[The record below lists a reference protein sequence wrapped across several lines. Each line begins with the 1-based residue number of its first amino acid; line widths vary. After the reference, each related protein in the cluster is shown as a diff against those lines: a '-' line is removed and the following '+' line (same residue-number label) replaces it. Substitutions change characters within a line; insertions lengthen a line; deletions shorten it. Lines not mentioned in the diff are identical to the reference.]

1 MRFHQIRI
9 FVRESRVMIERNMS
23 SGRNLR
29 NTVQIQNSNERRN
42 ARTTEQNIM
51 EKKEVKKKKKKLEG
65 IRIYRWRHLTE
76 FA

>member
-51 EKKEVKKKKKKLEG
+51 EKKEVKKKKKNWKGYEYTAG
-65 IRIYRWRHLTE
+65 DI
-76 FA
+76 